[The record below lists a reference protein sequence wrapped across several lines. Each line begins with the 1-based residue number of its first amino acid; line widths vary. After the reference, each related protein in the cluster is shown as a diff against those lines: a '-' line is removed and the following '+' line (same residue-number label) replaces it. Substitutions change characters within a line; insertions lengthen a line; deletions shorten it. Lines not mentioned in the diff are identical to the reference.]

1 MIWVS
6 ARRIEVLRGF
16 AKYCIQF
23 EPATELPAADTF
35 GKAHRRLI
43 PHIYSER
50 EIVDL
55 LDACGGLHP
64 RGGLRGQSCRAIFG
78 LLASTGMR
86 IGEVTALRNTDINL
100 DKKLIEVRN
109 SKFGKSRWVPLHC
122 STVRHLREYV
132 AKRANLTHQATNDEL
147 FFVGDYDRA
156 MSAIAVRYAFDLIR
170 QKLGWKSRGG
180 HQNVRIH
187 DYVSG
192 CTIEGYRD
200 TFRLFLSFMH
210 ELLKKRPAELSLN
223 DLDADTVLA
232 FLNHLEKQRGNSP
245 RTRNTRLAAI
255 RSFVHFVSFKN
266 PAQLA
271 KCEQILAIPVKRF
284 EKPLV
289 GFVEREQMDAILNAP
304 DLDTW
309 SGRRDH
315 ALFMT
320 MYNTGARVSE
330 LIGMSVSDLTVSPK
344 ASVTIL
350 GKGRKLRTVP
360 LWPATAKTLKQ
371 WLTDATPAPNSPLF
385 PNRSGQRMSRTGVS
399 KRLALAASLA
409 ATAFPALAQ
418 RRITPHVIRHSTAM
432 HLLQSGVDITVI
444 ALWLGHESPATT
456 HGYIEA
462 DITMKERAMQSIAP
476 KTGKPMSFKAD
487 DELLGFLNSL

>member
-1 MIWVS
+1 MSKSVHT
-6 ARRIEVLRGF
+6 LGTLLQ
-16 AKYCIQF
+16 QF
-23 EPATELPAADTF
+23 FTHYLQD
-35 GKAHRRLI
+35 
-43 PHIYSER
+43 
-50 EIVDL
+50 
-55 LDACGGLHP
+55 
-64 RGGLRGQSCRAIFG
+64 Q
-78 LLASTGMR
+78 
-86 IGEVTALRNTDINL
+86 RN
-100 DKKLIEVRN
+100 
-109 SKFGKSRWVPLHC
+109 
-122 STVRHLREYV
+122 
-132 AKRANLTHQATNDEL
+132 
-147 FFVGDYDRA
+147 
-156 MSAIAVRYAFDLIR
+156 
-170 QKLGWKSRGG
+170 
-180 HQNVRIH
+180 
-187 DYVSG
+187 VSG